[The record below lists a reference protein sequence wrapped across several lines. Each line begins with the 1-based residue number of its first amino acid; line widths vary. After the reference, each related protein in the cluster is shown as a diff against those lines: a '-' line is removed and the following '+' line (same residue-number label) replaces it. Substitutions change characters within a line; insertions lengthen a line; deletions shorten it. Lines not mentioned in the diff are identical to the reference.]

1 MWTGRTNPEKR
12 ERERE
17 RERVEM
23 HFRFDMKDMFNDM
36 TLAFSQLFK
45 IEAKLLLIMLS

>member
-1 MWTGRTNPEKR
+1 MIGRINKGERERR

-17 RERVEM
+17 REM
-23 HFRFDMKDMFNDM
+23 HFEFDMKDMFNDM

>member
-1 MWTGRTNPEKR
+1 MGRIKR
-12 ERERE
+12 RERE
-17 RERVEM
+17 RERVRERNEM
-23 HFRFDMKDMFNDM
+23 HFEVDMKDMFNDM

>member
-1 MWTGRTNPEKR
+1 MGRIKRRKR

-17 RERVEM
+17 REEM
-23 HFRFDMKDMFNDM
+23 HFEFDMKDMFNDM

-45 IEAKLLLIMLS
+45 IEAKLHLIMLS

>member
-1 MWTGRTNPEKR
+1 MGDR

-17 RERVEM
+17 RKM
-23 HFRFDMKDMFNDM
+23 HFESYMKDMFNDM
-36 TLAFSQLFK
+36 TLPFSQLFK

>member
-1 MWTGRTNPEKR
+1 MRKR
-12 ERERE
+12 IRMRE

-23 HFRFDMKDMFNDM
+23 HFEFYMKDMFNDM
-36 TLAFSQLFK
+36 TLPFSQLFK